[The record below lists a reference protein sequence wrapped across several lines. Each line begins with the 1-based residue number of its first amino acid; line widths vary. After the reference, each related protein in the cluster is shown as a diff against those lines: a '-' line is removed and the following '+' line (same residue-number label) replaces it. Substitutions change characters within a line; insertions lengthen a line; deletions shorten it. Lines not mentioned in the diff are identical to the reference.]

1 MRRDRDRYKACS
13 VSYLTLVVLP
23 FVEVIE
29 VSVETGWLDVIGV
42 MQTFEL
48 RVHDL
53 LNLGHVPSVVHR
65 RGAVQ
70 EQSPAC

>member
-1 MRRDRDRYKACS
+1 MRRDRDGYKACS
-13 VSYLTLVVLP
+13 VSCRPLVVLP

-29 VSVETGWLDVIGV
+29 VSEETGWLDVV
-42 MQTFEL
+42 EEMQTFEL
-48 RVHDL
+48 LVHDL

-65 RGAVQ
+65 QGVVQ

>member
-1 MRRDRDRYKACS
+1 MRRDRDGYKACS
-13 VSYLTLVVLP
+13 VSRLASVGLP
-23 FVEVIE
+23 FVEVVE
-29 VSVETGWLDVIGV
+29 VSVEMGWLDVVGV

>member
-1 MRRDRDRYKACS
+1 MHRDRDEYRACS
-13 VSYLTLVVLP
+13 VSRLASVGLP

-29 VSVETGWLDVIGV
+29 TSVEVVWLDVVGV
-42 MQTFEL
+42 MQTLEFHV
-48 RVHDL
+48 RDL

-70 EQSPAC
+70 EQSSAC